1 MLGFQV
7 SQEVNLI
14 DKKKKEKCYL
24 KSYIRNKQ
32 DKVYEYKSQK
42 SVWL

>member
-14 DKKKKEKCYL
+14 DKKKKKNVIW
-24 KSYIRNKQ
+24 SQYIRNKQ